1 MARGLTTLNR
11 RRELAMQNALLDRIA
26 AGFERSVA
34 RIISSTMK
42 QAVAKYVKD
51 NASVGVDAVVLQ
63 SMPRLE
69 KFLADQYRFIL
80 VQYGERI
87 LSGLKSHSPNV
98 RKDSNDI
105 FMRKV
110 QEYVGTWSLNTSE
123 LITATTM
130 KQLRTL
136 IKDGEVEGLAVSE
149 IARDI
154 RQKIPSI
161 SNVRANTIARTETH
175 SAAGY
180 ANESAAEATG
190 LNLKKEWVAFIDGRE
205 REAHAEA
212 DGQVVNRDEDFTV
225 DGEQLQYAG
234 DPSGSAGNIIN
245 CRCVIL
251 YFEE

>member
-1 MARGLTTLNR
+1 MARGLTTMNR
-11 RRELAMQNALLDRIA
+11 RRELAVQNALLDRIA
-26 AGFERSVA
+26 AGFERSMA
-34 RIISSTMK
+34 RIISNTMK
-42 QAVAKYVKD
+42 QAVNRFVAD
-51 NASVGVDAVVLQ
+51 NSDIGVDSVVLQ
-63 SMPRLE
+63 NQAKVQ

-87 LSGLKSHSPNV
+87 LSGLKSHKPTV
-98 RKDSNDI
+98 RKDANDL
-105 FMRKV
+105 FLSKV
-110 QEYVGTWSLNTSE
+110 EQYIGTWALNNSE

-130 KQLRTL
+130 KQLRNL
-136 IKDGEVEGLAVSE
+136 ISDGQVEGLGNKE
-149 IARDI
+149 IAKNI
-154 RQKIPSI
+154 RAKIPSI

-180 ANESAAEATG
+180 ANESAAIATG

-212 DGQVVNRDEDFTV
+212 DGQVVNRDEEFTV

>member
-1 MARGLTTLNR
+1 
-11 RRELAMQNALLDRIA
+11 
-26 AGFERSVA
+26 
-34 RIISSTMK
+34 MK
-42 QAVAKYVKD
+42 KAVRKYQDD
-51 NASVGVDAVVLQ
+51 NSSVGVDAIVLQ
-63 SMPRLE
+63 AMPQMQKL
-69 KFLADQYRFIL
+69 LADQYRFIM

-87 LSGLKSHSPNV
+87 LSGLKSNSPNV

-110 QEYVGTWSLNTSE
+110 QEYIGTWSLNTSE

-130 KQLRTL
+130 KQLRDL
-136 IKDGEVEGLAVSE
+136 IKRGEVDGLSSRE
-149 IARDI
+149 IAKNI
-154 RQKIPSI
+154 TEVIPSI

-190 LNLKKEWVAFIDGRE
+190 LQLKKEWVAFIDGRE
-205 REAHAEA
+205 REAHAQA
-212 DGQVVNRDEDFTV
+212 DGQVVNKDDTFTV
-225 DGEQLQYAG
+225 DGEELQYAG

>member
-1 MARGLTTLNR
+1 MARGLTTMNR
-11 RRELAMQNALLDRIA
+11 RRELAVQNALLDRIA

-34 RIISSTMK
+34 RLISSTMK
-42 QAVAKYVKD
+42 SAVNRYVTD
-51 NASVGVDAVVLQ
+51 NSSIGVDAVVLQ
-63 SMPRLE
+63 AQAKLTKYFE
-69 KFLADQYRFIL
+69 DQYRFIL
-80 VQYGERI
+80 MQYGERI
-87 LSGLKSHSPNV
+87 LSGLKSYSPNV

-110 QEYVGTWSLNTSE
+110 QEYIGTWALNSSE

-130 KQLRTL
+130 NQLRKL
-136 IKDGEVEGLAVSE
+136 IKDGEVEGLGVRE

-154 RQKIPSI
+154 RDKIPSI

-212 DGQVVNRDEDFTV
+212 DGQVVSKSETFTV
-225 DGEQLQYAG
+225 DGEELEYAG

>member
-1 MARGLTTLNR
+1 MARGLTTMNR
-11 RRELAMQNALLDRIA
+11 RRELAIQNALLDRIS
-26 AGFERSVA
+26 AGFERSMS
-34 RIISSTMK
+34 RIINATMK
-42 QAVAKYVKD
+42 QAVARYVRD
-51 NASVGVDAVVLQ
+51 NSSVGVDAVVLQ
-63 SMPRLE
+63 SQPRVQ
-69 KFLADQYRFIL
+69 KFLADQYRLIL
-80 VQYGERI
+80 IQYGERI
-87 LSGLKSHSPNV
+87 LSKIKSHKPTV
-98 RKDSNDI
+98 RKDANDL
-105 FMRKV
+105 FLSKV
-110 QEYVGTWSLNTSE
+110 EQYIGTWALTNSE

-130 KQLRTL
+130 KQMRTL
-136 IKDGEVEGLAVSE
+136 IKDGQTEGLGVDE
-149 IARDI
+149 IAKDI
-154 RQKIPSI
+154 RAKIPSI

-212 DGQVVNRDEDFTV
+212 DGQVVSRDETFSV
-225 DGEQLQYAG
+225 DGEELQYAG